1 MELETINKL
10 YLELSQITTATTTRE
25 ILLQKQLAE
34 ARRDSAR
41 LKNDAA
47 IFYEAAS
54 GLLATNDALRAQ
66 LAEAQREL
74 QNCKYGRAISVDDFI
89 VTFRCEDKGIVGKT
103 DAKIHSV
110 SQHDDGVI
118 EVVIDHWP

>member
-1 MELETINKL
+1 MDDKTRQDLTDTLRRAAKSAMYKTAMIAPSYLIAAADTIDN
-10 YLELSQITTATTTRE
+10 
-25 ILLQKQLAE
+25 
-34 ARRDSAR
+34 
-41 LKNDAA
+41 
-47 IFYEAAS
+47 
-54 GLLATNDALRAQ
+54 LRAQ

-74 QNCKYGRAISVDDFI
+74 QGCKDGRAISVDDFI